1 MGKTRHVVFSSPL
14 HSLHELGT
22 VLSNNLFVSVPASIL
37 PLSPSAARL
46 SPLVSHIPHAPRFNM
61 TAFKSLLA
69 ILYIATTNV
78 NAQSSSA
85 SASACSSTIA
95 PQYGQPSVAPGWN
108 VQVVASGLTD
118 TRGIIFDS
126 DDHLLVVQRGYGISS
141 LTLTQDDGACVRA
154 EGGPHDVI
162 VDERVS
168 LAPNLL
174 IKTQRSSIVVY

>member
-1 MGKTRHVVFSSPL
+1 M
-14 HSLHELGT
+14 
-22 VLSNNLFVSVPASIL
+22 
-37 PLSPSAARL
+37 
-46 SPLVSHIPHAPRFNM
+46 
-61 TAFKSLLA
+61 
-69 ILYIATTNV
+69 
-78 NAQSSSA
+78 
-85 SASACSSTIA
+85 
-95 PQYGQPSVAPGWN
+95 
-108 VQVVASGLTD
+108 QVVASGLTD